1 MRPADVLRRIPP
13 KFPPPII
20 SADDPGCLWIFS
32 QSHMGN
38 IGRDAMAM
46 AAEEDRWPARPGE
59 GDGARYPPPSAVL
72 FFKLTDADK
81 LDAGGGV
88 GRTEGKVKTVPAE
101 RVQTNIQLKYADRKL
116 NDGITKQRQQAR
128 KQMLTVINH
137 MTDEQLRQERIFIIT
152 APTGIGKTL
161 SLWNALGRTNRGNC
175 GTRESFV
182 WIMTFCVNF
191 RSSIRGMLRTFLS
204 SWKMKRLIWRTNIG
218 D

>member
-1 MRPADVLRRIPP
+1 MRSADVLRRIPP

-32 QSHMGN
+32 QSHMEN
-38 IGRDAMAM
+38 IGHDAAAM

-59 GDGARYPPPSAVL
+59 GDGARYPPSSAVL

-88 GRTEGKVKTVPAE
+88 GRTEGKVKTVPA
-101 RVQTNIQLKYADRKL
+101 RKL
-116 NDGITKQRQQAR
+116 NDGMTKQRQQAR

-175 GTRESFV
+175 GTRGSFV
-182 WIMTFCVNF
+182 WIMTFCANF
-191 RSSIRGMLRTFLS
+191 RSSIRGMLRTF
-204 SWKMKRLIWRTNIG
+204 
-218 D
+218 